1 MAGARPPAPDAV
13 APRVR
18 REDRRLDHSAEN
30 SAEFGMTD
38 RAPAARR
45 PGQFIGEAV

>member
-1 MAGARPPAPDAV
+1 MSGARAPAPDAV

-18 REDRRLDHSAEN
+18 WEDRRLDHSAGN
-30 SAEFGMTD
+30 SAEFGTTD

-45 PGQFIGEAV
+45 P